1 MQYGKQT
8 AGLVL
13 LLTLTVPTITH
24 ATDLKGLVT
33 EAIVN
38 EKSTGYLDEPVGKL
52 FTVYTKSKSPVQFMA
67 KRIEKYSDRCAKLD
81 ILINQPDAPMDSGEN
96 GTFLLRFQL
105 PICLD
110 GTYPEILK
118 AIDDERMKQEMAQC
132 RQSVVKGVTKDGFMS
147 GSLDFSSCP
156 KGGVVGIYYAGKCK
170 DLNPGKYGIVKE
182 FDFDDKGALSIKMAI
197 PKSCLAEKS
206 NPWQLVFFEK
216 SAPKAAKVMIGQRVV
231 NW

>member
-8 AGLVL
+8 AGLAL
-13 LLTLTVPTITH
+13 ILALTGPVITH
-24 ATDLKGLVT
+24 AADLKGLVT
-33 EAIVN
+33 EAIIN

-52 FTVYTKSKSPVQFMA
+52 FTIYTKSKSPVQFMA
-67 KRIEKYSDRCAKLD
+67 RRIEKYSDRCAKLD
-81 ILINQPDAPMDSGEN
+81 ILINQPDAPMDSGEI

-132 RQSVVKGVTKDGFMS
+132 QQSVVKGVTKDGFMN
-147 GSLDFSSCP
+147 GSINFKSCP
-156 KGGVVGIYYAGKCK
+156 KNGVVGIFYAGSCK
-170 DLNPGKYGIVKE
+170 ELNPGKYSPVKE
-182 FDFDDKGALSIKMAI
+182 FDFDDNGVLSIKMAI
-197 PKSCLAEKS
+197 PKSCLTEKS

-216 SAPKAAKVMIGQRVV
+216 STPKAAKVMIGKRVV